1 MNDILFEQRGVV
13 GLVTLNRV
21 KALNALSHDMVL
33 QLSDQLDAWRDDDSI
48 QAVILT
54 SASDKAFC
62 AGGDIRHM
70 WERKGNPLFEF
81 FYSEYRLNQKIHR
94 YPKPYLSLID
104 GIVMGGGVGLSMHGQ
119 YRVAGEGIRF
129 AMPEVG
135 IGFFPDV
142 GGSYLLPRMKGKSG
156 TYCAMSGGRLKQGA
170 CLDLGL
176 VTHAVAAEKHP
187 SIIERVAAGET
198 IDAVLSDLAEPVPS
212 ELSDAEIATINTAF
226 AGDSV
231 SEIVSALEADPSDFA
246 QSTLQVIRSKSPTS
260 VHVAFEQVM
269 RGAKLDFEGC
279 MQLEYRIVH
288 RILEN
293 EDFYEG
299 VRATIVDK
307 DGAPKWN
314 PADLESVDP
323 SQIAAHF
330 EPLDGPDLEFETK

>member
-21 KALNALSHDMVL
+21 KALNALSHDMIV
-33 QLSDQLDAWRDDDSI
+33 QLTDQLDAWRENDNI
-48 QAVILT
+48 KAVIVT
-54 SASDKAFC
+54 SASEKAFC

-70 WERKGNPLFEF
+70 WERKGNPPFEF
-81 FYSEYRLNQKIHR
+81 FYAEYRLNQKIFR

-104 GIVMGGGVGLSMHGQ
+104 GIVMGGGVGISLHGQ

-156 TYCAMSGGRLKQGA
+156 TYCAMSGARLKQGA

-176 VTHAVAAEKHP
+176 VTHAVTASKHA
-187 SIIERVAAGET
+187 SIIERVAAGEAV
-198 IDAVLSDLAEPVPS
+198 DAVLADLAENVPS
-212 ELSDAEIATINTAF
+212 ELSDAEMATINTAF
-226 AGDSV
+226 AAANV
-231 SEIVSALEADPSDFA
+231 SDIVAALEDDPSEFA
-246 QSTLQVIRSKSPTS
+246 QTTLKVIRSKSPTS

-269 RGAKLDFEGC
+269 RGAKLDFEDC
-279 MQLEYRIVH
+279 MRLEYRIVH
-288 RILEN
+288 RILQD

-314 PADLESVDP
+314 PADLESVNP
-323 SQIAAHF
+323 SLIAAHF
-330 EPLDGPDLEFETK
+330 EPLDGPELEFETQ